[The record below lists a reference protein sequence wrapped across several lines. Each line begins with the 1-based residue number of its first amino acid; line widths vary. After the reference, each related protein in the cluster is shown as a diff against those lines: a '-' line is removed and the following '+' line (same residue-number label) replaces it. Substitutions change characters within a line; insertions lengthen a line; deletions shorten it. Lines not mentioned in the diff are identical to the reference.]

1 MVTQRQRVAVTLS
14 DETREI
20 VQRLADLEGTSMSKI
35 VASIVESFA
44 PTAQQLVAAMEAVKD
59 FPEEKRRQLVAAME
73 KIEPELLGKADAATT
88 AFNDALGLVDGL
100 K

>member
-1 MVTQRQRVAVTLS
+1 MATQRQRVAVTLS

-35 VASIVESFA
+35 IAGIVESFA
-44 PTAQQLVAAMEAVKD
+44 PTAQQLVTAMEAAQNL
-59 FPEEKRRQLVAAME
+59 PEEKRLQLVAAME
-73 KIEPELLGKADAATT
+73 QIEPELLVKTQSAQS
-88 AFNDALGLVDGL
+88 AFSDALDLVETV